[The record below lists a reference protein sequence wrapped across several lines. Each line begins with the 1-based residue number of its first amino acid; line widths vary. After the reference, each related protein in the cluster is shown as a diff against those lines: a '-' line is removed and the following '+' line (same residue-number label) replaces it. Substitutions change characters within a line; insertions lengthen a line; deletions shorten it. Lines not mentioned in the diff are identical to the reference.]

1 MIDYRG
7 YRVTAQSII
16 PGILEREQE
25 QSVVYGSID
34 FGKTVVTHPKYLEL
48 LGKAGQQLKVFQHSV
63 LNDKDE
69 EVELC
74 SSVECKGIIGNDGR
88 HYILDL
94 LRTFP
99 PDVNFLKIEGE
110 ELSKEARALGFPVEH
125 KHKLCCLRQE
135 LVDAFVESR
144 YMLFIKYAAF
154 HLQQV
159 GLKKQKTASERSGS
173 VEKEVAKVDES
184 EISASGI
191 QTIPAIEKGTEE
203 QQHLD
208 SDEAKKIVESITD
221 SITHGEK
228 PDVEE
233 STKVTASSTL
243 EWFFTGSYGYYLTQE
258 IVRKAAAAVGSLKDT
273 EFDIRFNP
281 DVLSP
286 GVRHPEGLVALDRL
300 KKEKQL
306 IKDAADFLITIQI
319 PTFIRDCLD
328 HASAPLDGSTL
339 IEAIHSRGKPS

>member
-1 MIDYRG
+1 MVIDYRG

-34 FGKTVVTHPKYLEL
+34 FGKTVVTHAKYLEL
-48 LGKAGQQLKVFQHSV
+48 LGKAGQQLKVIQHSV

-110 ELSKEARALGFPVEH
+110 DMSKEARALGFPVEH

-159 GLKKQKTASERSGS
+159 SWGRRIIIILTKDSLNLFS
-173 VEKEVAKVDES
+173 
-184 EISASGI
+184 
-191 QTIPAIEKGTEE
+191 KGRFEE
-203 QQHLD
+203 
-208 SDEAKKIVESITD
+208 
-221 SITHGEK
+221 
-228 PDVEE
+228 
-233 STKVTASSTL
+233 
-243 EWFFTGSYGYYLTQE
+243 
-258 IVRKAAAAVGSLKDT
+258 
-273 EFDIRFNP
+273 
-281 DVLSP
+281 
-286 GVRHPEGLVALDRL
+286 
-300 KKEKQL
+300 
-306 IKDAADFLITIQI
+306 
-319 PTFIRDCLD
+319 
-328 HASAPLDGSTL
+328 
-339 IEAIHSRGKPS
+339 

>member
-1 MIDYRG
+1 MKVYNTVDQEGLYTLGTVVIDYRG

-34 FGKTVVTHPKYLEL
+34 FGKTVVTHPKYLDL
-48 LGKAGQQLKVFQHSV
+48 LGKAGQQLKVMQHSV

-99 PDVNFLKIEGE
+99 PDVNFLKVEGE

-144 YMLFIKYAAF
+144 YMMFIKYAAF

-159 GLKKQKTASERSGS
+159 GLKKQKTPAAERSGS
-173 VEKEVAKVDES
+173 AEKETVKTEKEAETPVPATES
-184 EISASGI
+184 LSA
-191 QTIPAIEKGTEE
+191 TEKGTEE
-203 QQHLD
+203 QQQLN

-233 STKVTASSTL
+233 STKVCSLLSSL
-243 EWFFTGSYGYYLTQE
+243 FFFYSFVNSFFFWNFAG
-258 IVRKAAAAVGSLKDT
+258 
-273 EFDIRFNP
+273 NCP
-281 DVLSP
+281 
-286 GVRHPEGLVALDRL
+286 
-300 KKEKQL
+300 
-306 IKDAADFLITIQI
+306 
-319 PTFIRDCLD
+319 
-328 HASAPLDGSTL
+328 
-339 IEAIHSRGKPS
+339 

>member
-110 ELSKEARALGFPVEH
+110 EMSKEARALGFPVEH

-173 VEKEVAKVDES
+173 IEKETIKS
-184 EISASGI
+184 EEADIAAVQSTS
-191 QTIPAIEKGTEE
+191 EKGTEE
-203 QQHLD
+203 QQQLN
-208 SDEAKKIVESITD
+208 SDEAKKIVESITE

-233 STKVTASSTL
+233 STKV
-243 EWFFTGSYGYYLTQE
+243 
-258 IVRKAAAAVGSLKDT
+258 I
-273 EFDIRFNP
+273 
-281 DVLSP
+281 
-286 GVRHPEGLVALDRL
+286 
-300 KKEKQL
+300 
-306 IKDAADFLITIQI
+306 
-319 PTFIRDCLD
+319 
-328 HASAPLDGSTL
+328 
-339 IEAIHSRGKPS
+339 

>member
-1 MIDYRG
+1 VVIDYRG

-110 ELSKEARALGFPVEH
+110 EMSKEARALGFPVEH

-173 VEKEVAKVDES
+173 IEKETIKS
-184 EISASGI
+184 EEADIAAVQSTS
-191 QTIPAIEKGTEE
+191 EKGTEE
-203 QQHLD
+203 QQQLN
-208 SDEAKKIVESITD
+208 SDEAKKIVESITE

-233 STKVTASSTL
+233 STKV
-243 EWFFTGSYGYYLTQE
+243 
-258 IVRKAAAAVGSLKDT
+258 I
-273 EFDIRFNP
+273 
-281 DVLSP
+281 
-286 GVRHPEGLVALDRL
+286 
-300 KKEKQL
+300 
-306 IKDAADFLITIQI
+306 
-319 PTFIRDCLD
+319 
-328 HASAPLDGSTL
+328 
-339 IEAIHSRGKPS
+339 